1 MMPPLAF
8 VNCFSLIVVNERS
21 FLSTVSL
28 VRCETY
34 ESGALETAI
43 RKALD
48 LIGGIKR
55 FVTPGARV
63 LLKPNL
69 LCARSP
75 EKCVTTH
82 PAVVRV
88 VAKMVLDV
96 GGKPFIG
103 DSPAIEP
110 FKWVAAKSGMDKVSG
125 DLGIELIEL
134 TNPTLVFPPPGTTF
148 RKLAIA
154 SEALKADVVINL
166 PKLKTHCQMLFT
178 LGVKNLFGT
187 IVSQRKAE
195 WHCMVGMDRDTF
207 ASLLLD
213 IYSMVKPAVT
223 ILDGVWGME
232 GHGPSNGRPKK
243 INLVA
248 AAMDAVALDISICN
262 LLGGSL
268 HLFPIFRE
276 ARSRK
281 IGETEIRRIMFKG
294 DDPQSFVIHD
304 FQIPVLDSLA
314 VLPGAF
320 HWFAKNYLVSKPFHE
335 EKFCADCGQ
344 CEKICPAGA
353 ITIKNK
359 KCMFDYNK
367 CIRCYCCQE
376 ICPHDAIRFKKGLLV
391 RLLTRFNR

>member
-1 MMPPLAF
+1 
-8 VNCFSLIVVNERS
+8 
-21 FLSTVSL
+21 LSTVSL

-34 ESGALETAI
+34 ESGAIEGAI

-48 LIGGIKR
+48 LIGGIR
-55 FVTPGARV
+55 SFVTPGARV

-82 PAVVRV
+82 PAVVHA

-110 FKWVAAKSGMDKVSG
+110 FKRVAAKSGMDKVAC
-125 DLGIELIEL
+125 DLGIKLIEL
-134 TNPTLVFPPPGTTF
+134 TNPVLVVPPPGATF
-148 RKLAIA
+148 KKLAIA
-154 SEALKADVVINL
+154 SEALNADVVINL
-166 PKLKTHCQMLFT
+166 PKLKTHCQMMFT

-187 IVSQRKAE
+187 IVAQRKAE
-195 WHCMVGMDRDTF
+195 WHCMVGIDRNTF

-213 IYSMVKPAVT
+213 VYSLVKPAVT

-248 AAMDAVALDISICN
+248 ATTDAVALDISLCTVF
-262 LLGGSL
+262 GGSL
-268 HLFPIFRE
+268 RLFPIFRE
-276 ARSRK
+276 AQSRK
-281 IGETEIRRIMFKG
+281 IGETDLRRIIFKG
-294 DDPQSFVIHD
+294 DAPQSFAIQD
-304 FQIPVLDSLA
+304 FQIPALDSLA
-314 VLPGAF
+314 VLPWAF
-320 HWFAKNYLVSKPFHE
+320 HWFAKNYLVSKPFYE
-335 EKFCADCGQ
+335 EIFCADCGQ

-353 ITIKNK
+353 ITVKNK

-391 RLLTRFNR
+391 RLLTRFKR

>member
-1 MMPPLAF
+1 MNSVA
-8 VNCFSLIVVNERS
+8 
-21 FLSTVSL
+21 L

-34 ESGALETAI
+34 NAGALEPAI
-43 RKALD
+43 RKTFD
-48 LIGGIKR
+48 LIGGINR
-55 FVTPGARV
+55 FVTRGARV

-82 PAVVRV
+82 PAVVQV
-88 VAKMVLDV
+88 VAKMVLDA

-110 FKWVAAKSGMDKVSG
+110 FKWVTAKSGMDKVARN
-125 DLGIELIEL
+125 LGIELIEL
-134 TNPTLVFPPPGTTF
+134 TNPTLVFPPPGATF
-148 RKLAIA
+148 RKLAIS

-166 PKLKTHCQMLFT
+166 PKLKTHCQMMFT

-187 IVSQRKAE
+187 VVAQRKAE
-195 WHCMVGMDRDTF
+195 WHCMAGVDRDTF

-213 IYSMVKPAVT
+213 VYSTVKPAVT

-232 GHGPSNGRPKK
+232 GHGPSNGKPKK

-248 AAMDAVALDISICN
+248 AATDAVALDTSVCN

-268 HLFPIFRE
+268 RLFPLFRE

-281 IGETEIRRIMFKG
+281 IGETDIRRIKFKG
-294 DDPQSFVIHD
+294 DAPLSFAIHD
-304 FQIPVLDSLA
+304 FQIPALDSLA

-320 HWFAKNYLVSKPFHE
+320 HWFAKNYLVSRPFYE

-359 KCMFDYNK
+359 KNTFDYDK

-391 RLLTRFNR
+391 RLLSRFNR